1 MRHTPAPDYRHE
13 VTGDKA
19 IVPLGLKNTFNQG
32 VTAARAAALL
42 LDEQVKMVG
51 PSAN

>member
-1 MRHTPAPDYRHE
+1 LRHAPDPNYRHE

-19 IVPLGLKNTFNQG
+19 IVPLGLKTTFNQG
-32 VTAARAAALL
+32 VTADRAAVSL
-42 LDEQVKMVG
+42 LDEQGKLVG